1 MVRVRVGPGTEP
13 LQRFF
18 QDDNPGRC
26 NWAGFTTKNQHLNL
40 TNLAPVMYWSS
51 DRIAT
56 WSVYR
61 LSSITSSFTSRFQ
74 IYDPTNIRG
83 VAIENPR
90 ISLCFG
96 PVFTATHRISVG
108 SQNLNAGGERACK
121 TAHSMYW
128 SCHNTIRTQILN
140 WSQSCRNRKF
150 GTAVWF
156 QPGQIPAVL
165 CPGRV
170 TTRQAKRG
178 SGFWPGLEPN
188 RTEPPVKTRTAG
200 GLPGPVANTNY
211 QAWLFDLAS
220 KRNHTQST

>member
-108 SQNLNAGGERACK
+108 SQTWTLEVKQLVTLHILC
-121 TAHSMYW
+121 TDHV
-128 SCHNTIRTQILN
+128 TIRSELKYLIGA
-140 WSQSCRNRKF
+140 KEV
-150 GTAVWF
+150 GTVN
-156 QPGQIPAVL
+156 
-165 CPGRV
+165 
-170 TTRQAKRG
+170 
-178 SGFWPGLEPN
+178 LEP
-188 RTEPPVKTRTAG
+188 RVYVQAG
-200 GLPGPVANTNY
+200 
-211 QAWLFDLAS
+211 
-220 KRNHTQST
+220 